1 MSLTAP
7 PTIPL
12 IRAIAELGSEYRAWL
27 VDIWGVLHNGHST
40 FGGAIAATRAFRAS
54 GGIVV
59 LLSNSPRPSEG
70 VQAQLRGLGV
80 PDDAYDA
87 TVTSGDLTRHELAK
101 HAGAR
106 VYHLGPER
114 DRPIFD
120 GMDVQLVDKDSAELI
135 VCSGLFDD
143 ETETPGD
150 YMGLLT
156 ELVGHKLPMICAN
169 PDHRVERGSEL
180 VYCAGALAAIYEEMG
195 GSIVYAG
202 KPHRPIYELALKCIT
217 ELAGAPIPRS
227 EILAIGDGVNTDME
241 GAASFGVD
249 AVFVASGL
257 HVPSPATGQMN
268 ELGDESL
275 DTGHLA
281 ELFARVKRPLAAM
294 RTLSW

>member
-1 MSLTAP
+1 MPLTAA
-7 PTIPL
+7 TVPL
-12 IRAIAELGSEYRAWL
+12 ITAIGELGSEYRAWL
-27 VDIWGVLHNGHST
+27 VDIWGVMHNGRAT
-40 FGGAIAATRAFRAS
+40 FDSAVAATRAFRSS

-70 VQAQLRGLGV
+70 VQAQLRGLGI

-101 HAGAR
+101 HEGAR

-114 DRPIFD
+114 DQPIFD
-120 GMDVQLVDKDSAELI
+120 GMDVHLVEKDTAELI
-135 VCSGLFDD
+135 VCSGLVDD

-150 YMGLLT
+150 YIGLLAD
-156 ELVGHKLPMICAN
+156 LVARNLPMICAN

-195 GSIVYAG
+195 GSVVYAG
-202 KPHRPIYELALKCIT
+202 KPHRPIYDLALKCIT
-217 ELAGAPIPRS
+217 DLAGEPVPRI

-241 GAASFGVD
+241 GAASFGMD

-268 ELGDESL
+268 ELGDKSL
-275 DTGHLA
+275 DARHLT

-294 RTLSW
+294 RSLSW